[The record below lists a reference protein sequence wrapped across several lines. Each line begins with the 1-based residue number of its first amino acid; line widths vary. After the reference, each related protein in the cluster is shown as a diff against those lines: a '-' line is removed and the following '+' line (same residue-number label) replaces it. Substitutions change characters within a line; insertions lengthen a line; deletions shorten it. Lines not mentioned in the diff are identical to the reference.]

1 MEVMDVMRSAMI
13 AVRDCMGVRPDERV
27 MIVTDT
33 VRRDIGEPL
42 FHAALELGCDAIL
55 LEMRPRERSGEE
67 PPKSVAHA
75 MLHADVILAA
85 TKMSMTHTQAMK
97 DAWRSG
103 ERTASIPIQSDN
115 HDLVTKVFG
124 TGGMTADYRAM
135 ERQIDRLLARLKKA
149 RKLRVTTEPGTD
161 ITFSFGNREWHADKG
176 LAREPGCHT
185 NLPGGEIFIAPDNA
199 SGIVV
204 IDGSFGDYGLLEYPL
219 ELHFKDGFCVAAE
232 GDHAEDL
239 NGIFRQLGHNARN
252 LAELG
257 IGMNPHAK
265 LCGIVLEDEKAGN
278 TIHVALGDNTG
289 FGGDVS
295 VPMHYDG
302 IVIGPQLYMDG
313 ERLDIGEYL
322 QAPGAITP
330 GLR

>member
-1 MEVMDVMRSAMI
+1 MDVSSSAMI
-13 AVRDCMGVRPDERV
+13 AMRDCMGVRPEERV

-42 FHAALELGCDAIL
+42 FHAALGLGCDAIL

-75 MLHADVILAA
+75 MLHADVVVAA
-85 TKMSMTHTQAMK
+85 TKMSMTHTQAVK
-97 DAWRSG
+97 DTWRG
-103 ERTASIPIQSDN
+103 GARVASIPIQSDD
-115 HDLVTKVFG
+115 HALVTRVFG
-124 TGGMTADYRAM
+124 TGGMTADYMAM
-135 ERQIDRLLARLKKA
+135 ARQIDRLLARLGKA
-149 RKLRVTTEPGTD
+149 RKVRVTTELGTD

-176 LAREPGCHT
+176 LALEPGSHT

-199 SGIVV
+199 DGIVI

-219 ELHFKDGFCVAAE
+219 ELRIKDGFCVAAE
-232 GDHAEDL
+232 GDHAMDL
-239 NGIFRQLGHNARN
+239 NAIFSQLGHNARN

-257 IGMNPHAK
+257 IGMNPKAK
-265 LCGIVLEDEKAGN
+265 PCGIVLEDEKAGN
-278 TIHVALGDNTG
+278 TIHVALGNNTG

-302 IVIGPQLYMDG
+302 IVTRPTLYADG
-313 ERLDIGEYL
+313 ERLDLSEYL
-322 QAPGAITP
+322 QAPGTISAR
-330 GLR
+330 LR